1 LGFKELRQISFPCK
15 SAPQFS
21 WALGG
26 FLNEISDLYRI
37 RQNKCLNG
45 GQVMSNKRA
54 IERRKHRRLQGK
66 DGALL
71 SLGSG
76 EEKLWHIIDI
86 CECGLAFR
94 YLGQLEDPQRFS
106 ELVLL
111 SKDASF
117 CLEKVPFTVITDL
130 EMGGR
135 FLSRYTF
142 RRCGVQFGALTKD
155 QSSHLQNFINKYAS
169 TAP

>member
-1 LGFKELRQISFPCK
+1 MSKE
-15 SAPQFS
+15 
-21 WALGG
+21 
-26 FLNEISDLYRI
+26 
-37 RQNKCLNG
+37 
-45 GQVMSNKRA
+45 RA
-54 IERRKHRRLQGK
+54 IERRRHSRLPGK
-66 DGALL
+66 GGALV

-111 SKDASF
+111 SKDAAF

-155 QSSHLQNFINKYAS
+155 QSSHLQHFINFREKQQKRDF
-169 TAP
+169 

>member
-1 LGFKELRQISFPCK
+1 M
-15 SAPQFS
+15 
-21 WALGG
+21 
-26 FLNEISDLYRI
+26 SD
-37 RQNKCLNG
+37 
-45 GQVMSNKRA
+45 KRPV
-54 IERRKHRRLQGK
+54 ERRKHRRLQGK

-76 EEKLWHIIDI
+76 EEKFWQIVDI

-94 YLGQLEDPQRFS
+94 YLGQMEAPQHFS

-117 CLEKVPFTVITDL
+117 CLEKVPFTVITDF
-130 EMGGR
+130 EMSGR

-142 RRCGVQFGALTKD
+142 RRCGVQFGKLTED
-155 QSSHLQNFINKYAS
+155 QSQSLQRFMSKYAS